1 MHGICNKKSINPTF
15 ATSNRINL
23 NQDGTNDYTFDN
35 AGNTT
40 KSADGNTFIYDA
52 ENKQIEVKNS
62 SNVTIGQYWY
72 DGDGKRVK
80 KYVPSTGEITL
91 FVYDAGGKMVAEY
104 STVTATTPQVSY
116 LMNDHLG
123 SPRIITNENGAVT
136 SRRDFQPFGEEISS
150 AQRTTTLGYAADNIR
165 EKFATYERDT
175 ETDLDFAQARMYA
188 NKLGRFTTVDPI
200 FLEKNRL
207 TDPQAINLYVYTRN
221 SPLIYVDPDG
231 RIFVDGN
238 GNVIDVNDDL
248 EVSCKKCNKNS
259 KQFKSLVKLAKL
271 IKDSRSQ
278 AALKKFNALRD
289 SDGKVQIIIGEGF
302 KDVGGGLHQ
311 PKGKFYDKKG
321 NVSKKEGFLKYD
333 VNSQGFNGVAN
344 TVEGQDVYE
353 EAVIT
358 IDLEDLRNQFEDF
371 KKTGSPDLTFDEFIV
386 LTFNHE
392 AKHNLDPEQVR
403 AFKNGEK
410 GFPNE
415 KGSKENTQDFLDEL
429 KEIKKSQKKN

>member
-1 MHGICNKKSINPTF
+1 M
-15 ATSNRINL
+15 
-23 NQDGTNDYTFDN
+23 FDSG
-35 AGNTT
+35 GNTT
-40 KSADGNTFIYDA
+40 KDASGNTFIYDA

-72 DGDGKRVK
+72 DGDGKRIK
-80 KYVPSTGEITL
+80 KYVPATGETTI
-91 FVYDAGGKMVAEY
+91 FVYDASGKMVAEY
-104 STVTATTPQVSY
+104 STIVETTNPQVSY
-116 LMNDHLG
+116 LTNDHLG

-136 SRRDFQPFGEEISS
+136 SRRDFQPFGEEIASS
-150 AQRTTTLGYAADNIR
+150 QRITNLGYAADNIR
-165 EKFATYERDT
+165 QKFTTYERDN

-207 TDPQAINLYVYTRN
+207 IDPQSINLYVYTRN

-302 KDVGGGLHQ
+302 KNVGGGLHQ

-321 NVSKKEGFLKYD
+321 NVSKKEGFLEYD
-333 VNSQGFNGVAN
+333 VATSGFNGVAN
-344 TVEGQDVYE
+344 TVDGQDVYE

-358 IDLEDLRNQFEDF
+358 IDLEDLRNQFKTF
-371 KKTGSPDLTFDEFIV
+371 KDAWGSPDLTFDEFIV

-403 AFKNGEK
+403 AYKNGEK
-410 GFPNE
+410 GIPNE
-415 KGSKENTQDFLDEL
+415 KGGEENTQDFLDEL